1 MNWRLGLAG
10 KLSPVDGQDEYAL
23 PPLVMDQWQNTLM
36 KQSAP
41 VLICFSLLAGA
52 NLLAAP
58 GQIIL
63 FNGTSSAGKSSLAE
77 VVVQDSKTKYEVVS
91 FDDFHRSYRKRH
103 GITSFNR
110 EQYEDFRLSLYR
122 HAKAQS
128 DAGRNIII
136 DTVEFDLAYD
146 KYCEILDCPKVIKAI
161 VYCPLEHI
169 LKRIDRRNSA
179 DDPAG
184 RRPVLLAFQ
193 QFLQMYKP
201 QTSAEE
207 LVVEKT
213 NTRRLRTGLV
223 EAGKKAGNPKQYEVL
238 YKEYVK
244 AFEIDSDQEIVIVP
258 KWKYDLVLDTKARS
272 KKENVRILEDY
283 MRGGR

>member
-1 MNWRLGLAG
+1 
-10 KLSPVDGQDEYAL
+10 
-23 PPLVMDQWQNTLM
+23 MDQWQNTLM

-41 VLICFSLLAGA
+41 VLICFSLLAGV

-146 KYCEILDCPKVIKAI
+146 KYCEILDCPKVIKAMTTLDPDF
-161 VYCPLEHI
+161 V
-169 LKRIDRRNSA
+169 NSLGVVRFA
-179 DDPAG
+179 HDHT
-184 RRPVLLAFQ
+184 LL
-193 QFLQMYKP
+193 YDNRVI
-201 QTSAEE
+201 
-207 LVVEKT
+207 LVVKNGSFAWE
-213 NTRRLRTGLV
+213 RSLRT
-223 EAGKKAGNPKQYEVL
+223 
-238 YKEYVK
+238 
-244 AFEIDSDQEIVIVP
+244 
-258 KWKYDLVLDTKARS
+258 DT
-272 KKENVRILEDY
+272 LQ
-283 MRGGR
+283 G